1 MFSVGDLILYGR
13 TGVCRVAAIAADGEG
28 RQCYTLQPLYQKCS
42 IKTPVDNDK
51 VFMRPIISKE
61 EAERVIEAI
70 PTIKPCTYHNRNLT
84 QLKEHYREWLDRHD
98 CLELVAMTMSLYEKR
113 REAEEQKRK
122 FGAVDERFMREAEEL
137 LFGELAAALGCE
149 KSAVAGYISSRMAAM
164 QSAAG

>member
-1 MFSVGDLILYGR
+1 MGDLILYGR
-13 TGVCRVAAIAADGEG
+13 TGVCRVVAIGADSED

-42 IKTPVDNDK
+42 IKTPVDNGK

-70 PTIKPCTYHNRNLT
+70 PTIKPCAYHNCNLT

-113 REAEEQKRK
+113 
-122 FGAVDERFMREAEEL
+122 REAEEL